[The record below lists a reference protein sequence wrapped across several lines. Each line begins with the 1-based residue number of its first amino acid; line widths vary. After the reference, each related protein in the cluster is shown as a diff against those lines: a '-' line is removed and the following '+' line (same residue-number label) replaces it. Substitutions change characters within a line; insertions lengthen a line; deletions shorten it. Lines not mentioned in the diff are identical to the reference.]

1 MCSGIGRASL
11 QDCGAMSSDQLLMEQ
26 RRLRT
31 QFFEGPG
38 ALRWRP
44 ARELAAQL
52 LLYLD
57 DPAACWRLTAE
68 WLRDTLDADRVD
80 AGFGGT
86 AGQDYVVLTES
97 QRPALGLP
105 TMLGR
110 RIAAD
115 ELGLRSLWASPGVLM
130 LPCIREQPN
139 ISAPLRHSLQTLGTA
154 SKLAMTVRSRRP
166 IGMICADWQHDT
178 PRWHPDTFNEMRAFT
193 QQVVAPVL
201 EVALTLA
208 TPATACGVHAGRQGD
223 ALLAELTPAERNVA
237 RLVAMG
243 LSYKEVARRLDR
255 SLATI
260 DHQLRSIRA
269 KLGVSSTARLVRL
282 LNHGTESPGPQH
294 TRGLKDF

>member
-1 MCSGIGRASL
+1 
-11 QDCGAMSSDQLLMEQ
+11 MSSDQLWMEQ

-31 QFFEGPG
+31 QLFEGAG

-57 DPAACWRLTAE
+57 SPADCWRLTAE

-86 AGQDYVVLTES
+86 AGQDYVVITES

-115 ELGLRSLWASPGVLM
+115 ELGLRSLWASSGVQM
-130 LPCIREQPN
+130 LPCIREQPVL
-139 ISAPLRHSLQTLGTA
+139 SAPLRHALLAQGTA
-154 SKLAMTVRSRRP
+154 SKLAMTVRGRRP
-166 IGMICADWQHDT
+166 IGMICADWQHDA
-178 PRWHPDTFNEMRAFT
+178 PRWHPDTFNEMRALT
-193 QQVVAPVL
+193 QHVVAPVL
-201 EVALTLA
+201 ESALALA
-208 TPATACGVHAGRQGD
+208 LAAPSVSD
-223 ALLAELTPAERNVA
+223 APPLLARLTPAERNVA

-260 DHQLRSIRA
+260 DHQLRSIRT

-282 LNHGTESPGPQH
+282 LNQHEPHITPPG
-294 TRGLKDF
+294 